1 MGPAA
6 GFVARSQ
13 KLLWGVFSQ
22 NLFTYAGDGKR
33 EDVNVSI
40 IQPILNYAPPDHWSI
55 GTSEMN
61 ITYDWEK
68 DDWVAIPVGV
78 KLAKLVR
85 FGELPVQFSGA

>member
-40 IQPILNYAPPDHWSI
+40 IQPILNYALPDHWSI

-78 KLAKLVR
+78 KLA
-85 FGELPVQFSGA
+85 